1 MKRILFCTAIAAVA
15 LTSCSSDDF
24 LGEVPG
30 NNPSAV
36 TAKEISFS
44 GEAGKTSRATRAGE
58 DKTKDD
64 AATALSN
71 NFIVFG
77 TKNVNGTNTIVYDH
91 YNVNYTDNNWVYAGV
106 KSNSLNNTKGNQAL
120 KFWDYS
126 ASQYDFVAFSL
137 GGKEIGEGSGK
148 IKVERITNNNKPTYT
163 LSGKISDLQGCFI
176 ADKMS
181 VTSTDYGKAVQFTF
195 RSTGTKVGVSIYETI
210 PGYSIKEIKFYL
222 KDASTATSNTPIL
235 YASTDCIPVND
246 ATGSLTVKFNNV
258 GAAEATL
265 THDANTET
273 TSKTSSITFDQF
285 ALNMPAEDKETTNND
300 DKYIGRTSND
310 ATSTNEIAVTTC
322 KVTGGLSM
330 KADYT
335 LIATDGSGETITV
348 TGASVNVPEVYTDW
362 KPNFIYNYI
371 FKITEKTN
379 GSTGGTGGIA
389 GLKPIVF
396 DAIVTENED
405 GSQITETTFK
415 DDGTSETTVIRK

>member
-1 MKRILFCTAIAAVA
+1 MKRILFCTAIAAVT

-30 NNPSAV
+30 NNPSTV

-44 GEAGKTSRATRAGE
+44 GEAGKTSRGTRAGE
-58 DKTKDD
+58 DKRGAD
-64 AATALSN
+64 AANALSK

-77 TKNVNGTNTIVYDH
+77 TKKVNGTNTIVYNY

-106 KSNSLNNTKGNQAL
+106 NSNSLNNTNGNQAL

-137 GGKEIGEGSGK
+137 GGKEIGEESGK
-148 IKVERITNNNKPTYT
+148 IKVERITDKDNPTYT

-176 ADKMS
+176 ADKQS
-181 VTSTDYGKAVQFTF
+181 VTPQDYGKAVQFTF

-210 PGYSIKEIKFYL
+210 PGYSIKDIKFYT
-222 KDASTATSNTPIL
+222 KDGSTATSNTPIL
-235 YASTDCIPVND
+235 YASTECIPVND
-246 ATGSLTVKFNNV
+246 ATGTLKVEFNDAG
-258 GAAEATL
+258 GAITTL
-265 THDANTET
+265 THNESTET
-273 TSKTSSITFDQF
+273 TSKTSSITFDRF
-285 ALNMPAEDKETTNND
+285 ALNTSAQDKETTNNE

-348 TGASVNVPEVYTDW
+348 TGASVNVPEDYTDW
-362 KPNFIYNYI
+362 KPNYIYNYI

-379 GSTGGTGGIA
+379 GSTGGSSV

-405 GSQITETTFK
+405 GTQITETTFK
-415 DDGTSETTVIRK
+415 DDGTSETTIINK

>member
-15 LTSCSSDDF
+15 LTSCSNDDF

-30 NNPSAV
+30 NNPSDV

-44 GEAGKTSRATRAGE
+44 GEAGKTSRGTRAGE
-58 DKTKDD
+58 DKTGID
-64 AATALSN
+64 AANALSS

-77 TKNVNGTNTIVYDH
+77 TKKVNGTNTIVYDH

-106 KSNSLNNTKGNQAL
+106 KSNSLNSTKGNQAL

-137 GGKEIGEGSGK
+137 GGKEIGEETGK
-148 IKVERITNNNKPTYT
+148 INVTRITDKDTPTYT

-210 PGYSIKEIKFYL
+210 PGYSIKEIKFYT
-222 KDASTATSNTPIL
+222 KDGTTATSNTPIL
-235 YASTDCIPVND
+235 YASTECIPVNE
-246 ATGSLTVKFNNV
+246 ATGKITVKFNEV

-265 THDANTET
+265 TQDANTET
-273 TSKTSSITFDQF
+273 TSNTSSITFDQF
-285 ALNMPAEDKETTNND
+285 ALNIPAEDKETENNE
-300 DKYIGRTSND
+300 DKYLARTYNES
-310 ATSTNEIAVTTC
+310 TSTNEMAVTTC
-322 KVTGGLSM
+322 TVTDGLSM

-348 TGASVNVPEVYTDW
+348 KGASVKVEQKYTEW
-362 KPNFIYNYI
+362 KPNYIYNYV
-371 FKITEKTN
+371 FKITDKTN
-379 GSTGGTGGIA
+379 GSTGGTSV

-405 GSQITETTFK
+405 GTQITETTFNE
-415 DDGTSETTVIRK
+415 DGTSNTTIISK

>member
-1 MKRILFCTAIAAVA
+1 MKRTLFCTAIAAVA
-15 LTSCSSDDF
+15 LTSCSSDNF

-30 NNPSAV
+30 NNPSSV

-44 GEAGKTSRATRAGE
+44 GEAGKTSRGTRAGE
-58 DKTKDD
+58 DKTKDE

-77 TKNVNGTNTIVYDH
+77 TKKVNGTNTIVYDH

-106 KSNSLNNTKGNQAL
+106 TSNSLNNTKGNQAL

-126 ASQYDFVAFSL
+126 ATQYDFVAFSL
-137 GGKEIGEGSGK
+137 GGKEIGDEAGK
-148 IKVERITNNNKPTYT
+148 INVNRITDKDNPTYT

-176 ADKMS
+176 ADKQS
-181 VTSTDYGKAVQFTF
+181 VTPQYYGKAVQFTF

-210 PGYSIKEIKFYL
+210 PGYSIKDIKFYT
-222 KDASTATSNTPIL
+222 KDGATATSNTPIL
-235 YASTDCIPVND
+235 YASTECIPVND
-246 ATGSLTVKFNNV
+246 ATGTLTVKFNNV

-265 THDANTET
+265 TYDANTET

-285 ALNMPAEDKETTNND
+285 TLNSSAEDKETTDTD

-310 ATSTNEIAVTTC
+310 ATTTNELAVTTC
-322 KVTGGLSM
+322 TVTGGLSM

-348 TGASVNVPEVYTDW
+348 KGASVNVPQDYTSW
-362 KPNFIYNYI
+362 KSNYIYNYI

-379 GSTGGTGGIA
+379 GSTGGSSV

-405 GSQITETTFK
+405 GTQITETTFK
-415 DDGTSETTVIRK
+415 DDGTSETTVIRN

>member
-1 MKRILFCTAIAAVA
+1 MKRTLFCTAIAAVA
-15 LTSCSSDDF
+15 ITSCSSDDF

-30 NNPSAV
+30 NTPSAV

-44 GEAGKTSRATRAGE
+44 GEAGKTSRGTRVGE
-58 DKTKDD
+58 DKTEAD

-71 NFIVFG
+71 NFIVYG

-106 KSNSLNNTKGNQAL
+106 KSNSLNNTKGIQAL

-126 ASQYDFVAFSL
+126 ATQYDFVAFSL
-137 GGKEIGEGSGK
+137 GGKEIGEESGK
-148 IKVERITNNNKPTYT
+148 IKVERITDKDNPTYT

-181 VTSTDYGKAVQFTF
+181 VTSTNYGKAVQFTF

-210 PGYSIKEIKFYL
+210 PGYSIKEIKFYT
-222 KDASTATSNTPIL
+222 KDGATATSNTPIL
-235 YASTDCIPVND
+235 YASTECIPVND
-246 ATGSLTVKFNNV
+246 ATGTLTVEFNNL
-258 GAAEATL
+258 GKAEATL
-265 THDANTET
+265 TQDANTET

-285 ALNMPAEDKETTNND
+285 ALNTSAQDKETTNTE
-300 DKYIGRTSND
+300 DKYIGRTSNE
-310 ATSTNEIAVTTC
+310 ATTTNELAVTTC
-322 KVTGGLSM
+322 TVTDGLSM

-348 TGASVNVPEVYTDW
+348 KGASVKVDQKYTEW
-362 KPNFIYNYI
+362 KTNYIYNYV

-379 GSTGGTGGIA
+379 GSTGGSSV

-405 GSQITETTFK
+405 GTQITETTFNE
-415 DDGTSETTVIRK
+415 DGTSNTTIISK

>member
-1 MKRILFCTAIAAVA
+1 MKRYLFCTAIAAVA

-44 GEAGKTSRATRAGE
+44 GEAGKTTRAGE
-58 DKTKDD
+58 DKANAD

-77 TKNVNGTNTIVYDH
+77 TKKVNGTNTIVYDH
-91 YNVNYTDNNWVYAGV
+91 YNVNYTNNNWVYAGV
-106 KSNSLNNTKGNQAL
+106 TSNSLNNTKGNQAL

-126 ASQYDFVAFSL
+126 ATQYDFVAFSL
-137 GGKEIGEGSGK
+137 GGKEIGEESGK
-148 IKVERITNNNKPTYT
+148 IKVERITDKDNPTYT

-176 ADKMS
+176 ADKQS
-181 VTSTDYGKAVQFTF
+181 VTPQDYGKAVQFTF

-210 PGYSIKEIKFYL
+210 PGYSIKDIKFYP
-222 KDASTATSNTPIL
+222 KDASTATSKTPIL

-246 ATGSLTVKFNNV
+246 ATGTLTVKFNNV

-285 ALNMPAEDKETTNND
+285 ALNMPAEDKETANTD

-310 ATSTNEIAVTTC
+310 ATSTNEKAVTTC
-322 KVTGGLSM
+322 TVVDGLSM

-348 TGASVNVPEVYTDW
+348 KGASVNVPKDYTSW
-362 KPNFIYNYI
+362 KSNYIYNYI

-379 GSTGGTGGIA
+379 GSTGGSSV

-405 GSQITETTFK
+405 GTQITKTTFK

>member
-1 MKRILFCTAIAAVA
+1 MKRYLFCTAIAAVA

-24 LGEVPG
+24 LGDVPG

-44 GEAGKTSRATRAGE
+44 GEARKTSRGTRAGE
-58 DKTKDD
+58 DKRGAD
-64 AATALSN
+64 AANALSN

-91 YNVNYTDNNWVYAGV
+91 YNVNYTDKNWVYAGV

-148 IKVERITNNNKPTYT
+148 IKVERITNNNNPTYT

-210 PGYSIKEIKFYL
+210 PGYSIKEIKFYT
-222 KDASTATSNTPIL
+222 KEGSTATSNTPIL
-235 YASTDCIPVND
+235 YASTECIPVND
-246 ATGSLTVKFNNV
+246 ATGTLKVEFNEV
-258 GAAEATL
+258 GGAVTTL
-265 THDANTET
+265 THDESTET
-273 TSKTSSITFDQF
+273 TSKISSITFDQF
-285 ALNMPAEDKETTNND
+285 ALNMPAEDKETTNTE